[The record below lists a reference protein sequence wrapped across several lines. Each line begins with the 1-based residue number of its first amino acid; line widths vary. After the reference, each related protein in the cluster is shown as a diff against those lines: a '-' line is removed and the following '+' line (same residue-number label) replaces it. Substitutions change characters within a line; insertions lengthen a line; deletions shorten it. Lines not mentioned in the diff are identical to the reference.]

1 MKRSWIRFL
10 LIVLLLLLPIA
21 ATAAVGFLVP
31 AQFEMTF
38 LGEFDNK
45 VERLQNTDGP
55 KVILVGGSSVAFG
68 VDAELLEQ
76 TLGMPVINFGLYATL
91 GTKTML
97 DYSKSGIDEGDIIVI
112 APEMNAQT
120 FSLYFNAEA
129 MWQAVD
135 GHFSLLRYL
144 DSGDIPAMLGGF
156 GILPHPSFLICGRGR
171 CLTRREFITHLR
183 LTSMALSAIT
193 EHRIIT

>member
-1 MKRSWIRFL
+1 MKRSWLRFL

-21 ATAAVGFLVP
+21 AVAASGFLVP

-38 LGEFDNK
+38 LGEFDDK

-55 KVILVGGSSVAFG
+55 KIVIVGGSSVAFG

-76 TLGMPVINFGLYATL
+76 TLGMPVVNFGLYATL

-97 DYSKSGIDEGDIIVI
+97 DYSKSAVGEGDIIVI

-120 FSLYFNAEA
+120 
-129 MWQAVD
+129 
-135 GHFSLLRYL
+135 
-144 DSGDIPAMLGGF
+144 
-156 GILPHPSFLICGRGR
+156 
-171 CLTRREFITHLR
+171 
-183 LTSMALSAIT
+183 
-193 EHRIIT
+193 

>member
-1 MKRSWIRFL
+1 MSMLDRMCDEPRLAENGTVTKQYTIAVITLAVTVGLVAAAFCRRRIRLYLFSILRGCGMKRSWIRFL

-76 TLGMPVINFGLYATL
+76 TLGMPVINF
-91 GTKTML
+91 
-97 DYSKSGIDEGDIIVI
+97 
-112 APEMNAQT
+112 
-120 FSLYFNAEA
+120 
-129 MWQAVD
+129 
-135 GHFSLLRYL
+135 R
-144 DSGDIPAMLGGF
+144 
-156 GILPHPSFLICGRGR
+156 
-171 CLTRREFITHLR
+171 FIRDARNQNH
-183 LTSMALSAIT
+183 A
-193 EHRIIT
+193 

>member
-135 GHFSLLRYL
+135 GHFSLLR
-144 DSGDIPAMLGGF
+144 
-156 GILPHPSFLICGRGR
+156 
-171 CLTRREFITHLR
+171 
-183 LTSMALSAIT
+183 
-193 EHRIIT
+193 

>member
-144 DSGDIPAMLGGF
+144 DSGDIPAVF